1 MTADGWLPQGTAFY
15 IGCRTLL
22 TCAHVI
28 PQGSEIRVVMFLPA
42 DLPGQRADGELAEI
56 PVSYHRYPDEEE
68 PVDPY
73 PSPDVAVLHV
83 QDTVSRLPASVA
95 GLDDATPGD
104 DLYAVGFTDEWI
116 RGQVFGYPARFRTV
130 GPVPLAGSANT
141 IWRMQ
146 GDRVRPGLSGAP
158 VMDMSTGRV
167 VGMVKRSQDI
177 ELSIGAFFTS
187 IRDILPLI
195 PDDVLRQ
202 NAKLDGNPMSNE
214 AVARQLWGGL
224 IDTATSCLKVNPDVL
239 DRIVRNL
246 GLTALTHGDPRWPLV
261 VALKLFTLDL
271 SDLFRNIRPLVEL
284 IGSDRAFY
292 LYDAVA
298 TCTNY
303 KGDQWVAAEAAAELA
318 AQVELLA
325 ADGVVAG
332 RVVHLQAE
340 YALGR
345 VYHRRANQHSD
356 WGRPLQC
363 QVFSHE
369 VNQVSGLPADVEYD
383 LRSEII
389 ARARR
394 KDKGP
399 DPRTQGLDARE
410 LDDAQRIRWENLRPT
425 LTTLL
430 REDHVIGI
438 LPPGM
443 PLDDQIVSILETYY
457 HLVFLAVSLEDEAEM
472 NDKAAYL
479 ALDPEVNSEHAYQ
492 AYSKYEMACND
503 LTNS

>member
-1 MTADGWLPQGTAFY
+1 MSTPDWIAASSLARCTGRVEVLTAGGWLPQGTAFY

-28 PQGSEIRVVMFLPA
+28 PHGSEVRVVMFLA
-42 DLPGQRADGELAEI
+42 TDSPGHRADGELAWI
-56 PVSYHRYPDEEE
+56 PVSYDRYPDEEV

-73 PSPDVAVLHV
+73 PFPDVAVLHIP
-83 QDTVSRLPASVA
+83 DGFSRLPASVA
-95 GLDDATPGD
+95 GLDDTTPGD

-130 GPVPLAGSANT
+130 GPVPLADSAST

-158 VMDMSTGRV
+158 VMDMATGRV
-167 VGMVKRSQDI
+167 VGMIKRSQDI

-195 PDDVLRQ
+195 PDDIRRE
-202 NAKLDGNPMSNE
+202 NAKLDGSPMSNE

-224 IDTATSCLKVNPDVL
+224 IDTAISCLKVNPDVL
-239 DRIVRNL
+239 DRIARNL
-246 GLTALTHGDPRWPLV
+246 GLTTPTHDDPRWPVIL
-261 VALKLFTLDL
+261 ALKLFTLDL
-271 SDLFRNIRPLVEL
+271 RDLFRNIRPLVEL

-303 KGDQWVAAEAAAELA
+303 KGEQWVAAEAAAELA

-325 ADGVVAG
+325 ADDVAAG
-332 RVVHLQAE
+332 RVIHLRTE

-369 VNQVSGLPADVEYD
+369 IDQVSGLPADIEYD
-383 LRSEII
+383 LRSDII
-389 ARARR
+389 ARTRR

-410 LDDAQRIRWENLRPT
+410 LDDAQRTRWENLRPI
-425 LTTLL
+425 LTTSL
-430 REDHVIGI
+430 REDHVVGM
-438 LPPGM
+438 LPPGV
-443 PLDDQIVSILETYY
+443 PLDDQIVSIL
-457 HLVFLAVSLEDEAEM
+457 A
-472 NDKAAYL
+472 
-479 ALDPEVNSEHAYQ
+479 
-492 AYSKYEMACND
+492 D
-503 LTNS
+503 LLSPGFPRRRTSRTKPK